1 MVKALW
7 YLMAGRAVTFGE
19 LTTEGTENTGGGG
32 YFFVRRLRRL
42 TQIGKRGR
50 GKDGEGEEILPTDC
64 TDLHRWDKRGR
75 WEDGKMGRWEEEK
88 RRRGEVGGWCFLR
101 LGAGIPLGGF
111 PIELGM
117 TGKKGLHNEP
127 CSFPCCAWEPKRV
140 LSIYGV
146 SQTDHEYGV
155 PYAFP
160 RRAWERGGRA

>member
-75 WEDGKMGRWEEEK
+75 WEDGKMGRGEEEK
-88 RRRGEVGGWCFLR
+88 RRSRWVVFSPTGGWDTVR
-101 LGAGIPLGGF
+101 GIP
-111 PIELGM
+111 
-117 TGKKGLHNEP
+117 N
-127 CSFPCCAWEPKRV
+127 RV
-140 LSIYGV
+140 GN
-146 SQTDHEYGV
+146 DREEG
-155 PYAFP
+155 A
-160 RRAWERGGRA
+160 A